1 MHTSNFVAS
10 GLGVK
15 QHGAILGM
23 QMQRNR
29 IGRMSPRQSVI
40 PGRALARTSDVQL
53 HIGESL
59 DSGFAA
65 GASPRNDE
73 RALCCAA
80 SACPI
85 SRHVA

>member
-1 MHTSNFVAS
+1 MHVSNFVAS

-53 HIGESL
+53 HIGESRSDRCEIPGSPL
-59 DSGFAA
+59 FAA
-65 GASPRNDE
+65 PRNDVL
-73 RALCCAA
+73 R
-80 SACPI
+80 P
-85 SRHVA
+85 R